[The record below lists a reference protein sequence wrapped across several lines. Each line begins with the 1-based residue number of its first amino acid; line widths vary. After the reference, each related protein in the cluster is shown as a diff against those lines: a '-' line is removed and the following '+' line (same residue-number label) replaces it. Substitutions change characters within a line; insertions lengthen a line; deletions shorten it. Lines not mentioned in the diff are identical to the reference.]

1 MKRIIS
7 KKPLPLCAFSL
18 NCHSPLFVVPRGPY
32 AHDRSVGLNLV
43 NIAPLNPDGLDSRHR
58 SRLNHHRGRHH
69 RRRRYD
75 RRSGYNR
82 RRGHDNR
89 PRLGYRIDE
98 NAANDAANETRP
110 EVPASAPPSIAMAVT
125 MVNDRRPA
133 MTKMAPRPRPW
144 TWARKSAKSDRRRNA
159 NYQ

>member
-7 KKPLPLCAFSL
+7 KKPLTLCAFSL
-18 NCHSPLFVVPRGPY
+18 NCHGSLFVVPRGPY
-32 AHDRSVGLNLV
+32 AHNRSVGLNLV

-69 RRRRYD
+69 RRCRYD

-82 RRGHDNR
+82 RRGYDNG

-98 NAANDAANETRP
+98 NAANDATNETRP
-110 EVPASAPPSIAMAVT
+110 EVPASAPPSVAMAVT
-125 MVNDRRPA
+125 VVNDRRPPW
-133 MTKMAPRPRPW
+133 TKMASRPRTW
-144 TWARKSAKSDRRRNA
+144 TRKSAKSDRRRNS